1 MPAKRSRKSGR
12 VARKSSKLSM
22 RRSTKST
29 RRSVRR
35 KRTRGKLSGG
45 SRGDARTPSPNPRG
59 DPNKLTLHELAL
71 QARGDPDPTIAEKIR
86 EMMPNLTA
94 AAFAAAVAYLT
105 WLSHQ

>member
-45 SRGDARTPSPNPRG
+45 SRGDAR
-59 DPNKLTLHELAL
+59 DPNRITLHELAL

-94 AAFAAAVAYLT
+94 AAVAAAVAYLT

>member
-45 SRGDARTPSPNPRG
+45 SRGDAR
-59 DPNKLTLHELAL
+59 DPNRITLHELAL